1 MVAVGSEVVVRVTEA
16 EEGGLEK
23 EEETGA
29 HPSKL
34 EAMILHGGPHD
45 VSLSYFSK
53 YLVFLSSVGYNLL
66 IV

>member
-1 MVAVGSEVVVRVTEA
+1 MVVLVVAVGSEVVVRVTEA

-53 YLVFLSSVGYNLL
+53 ETQYDHK
-66 IV
+66 